1 MSELKYLFAC
11 LKDGTVVSISDAD
24 KSQEYYLYP
33 GEQVKLILRQGQ
45 VYQKHFAVKSEDLL
59 INGNRVRFNS
69 INESPQHYNF
79 KMNILK
85 EGYFLYK
92 EYKILIKNAKV
103 EPRILNSKYRADVF
117 GELLC
122 GTPCIIEVIKTSK
135 VSEVKKEFINENQIL
150 TFEIIIDK
158 DGNQII
164 EQSNCYGNTELEGL
178 TSEIVKYKYEIT
190 WADYKFRSEAK
201 NLYMEHEN
209 ETQSIDRRVKT
220 AIEDAGGSIENIRRR
235 AEERGKE
242 IQARS
247 EQIQN
252 GAKEEIKFNDETIF
266 GEAITKIQND
276 GIEQRALCKEIIYY
290 AREIRELERKI
301 KINSELES
309 EILKI
314 VENCQPEWFA
324 HFPKGVSKLNHILY
338 FIS

>member
-1 MSELKYLFAC
+1 MSELKYLYAC

-33 GEQVKLILRQGQ
+33 GEQVKLILRQGK

-59 INGNRVRFNS
+59 INGNTVRFNS

-85 EGYFLYK
+85 EGYFYYK

-103 EPRILNSKYRADVF
+103 EPRILNSSYRADVF

-122 GTPCIIEVIKTSK
+122 GTFCIIEVIKTSK

-164 EQSNCYGNTELEGL
+164 EQSNCYGNTELEEL
-178 TSEIVKYKYEIT
+178 TNEIVKFKNEIT
-190 WADYKFRSEAK
+190 KVDYKFRSEAK
-201 NLYMEHEN
+201 DLYMGHEN
-209 ETQSIDRRVKT
+209 ETRSIDRRVKT
-220 AIEDAGGSIENIRRR
+220 AIEVAGGSIENIQRRF
-235 AEERGKE
+235 EEAREQLREKHINSRSKIFQHSDENFETFNSEAYKILSE
-242 IQARS
+242 I
-247 EQIQN
+247 E
-252 GAKEEIKFNDETIF
+252 
-266 GEAITKIQND
+266 
-276 GIEQRALCKEIIYY
+276 EQRALFNKIEYY

-314 VENCQPEWFA
+314 IEDCQPEWFA
-324 HFPKGVSKLNHILY
+324 YFPKGVSKLNHILY

>member
-45 VYQKHFAVKSEDLL
+45 VYQKHFAVKSEDLHL
-59 INGNRVRFNS
+59 
-69 INESPQHYNF
+69 INESPEHYNF

-85 EGYFLYK
+85 EGYFYYK

-103 EPRILNSKYRADVF
+103 ELRISNSLYRADVF

-135 VSEVKKEFINENQIL
+135 VSEEKKEFINENQIL

-201 NLYMEHEN
+201 NLYMGHEN
-209 ETQSIDRRVKT
+209 ETRSIDRRVKT

-235 AEERGKE
+235 AEVRGKE

-247 EQIQN
+247 EQIRN
-252 GAKEEIKFNDETIF
+252 AAKEESKFNIDKYCME
-266 GEAITKIQND
+266 ELNYSKIIDNF
-276 GIEQRALCKEIIYY
+276 
-290 AREIRELERKI
+290 
-301 KINSELES
+301 N
-309 EILKI
+309 
-314 VENCQPEWFA
+314 
-324 HFPKGVSKLNHILY
+324 KGGDTLLIP
-338 FIS
+338 